1 MKDLGASVKVTHNYF
16 SEQKRSLLNCTDIK
30 IRLLYERSI
39 GKISVFERDTD
50 DILFARR
57 VMSWVSGVRYE
68 LLEAK
73 SGCHFTHLG
82 ITFVFYTINA
92 VP

>member
-1 MKDLGASVKVTHNYF
+1 MKDLGASLKVTCNYF
-16 SEQKRSLLNCTDIK
+16 SEQKHSLLKCNDIK

-39 GKISVFERDTD
+39 GQVSVFQRDPD

-73 SGCHFTHLG
+73 SGYHFTHLG
-82 ITFVFYTINA
+82 IIFVF
-92 VP
+92 